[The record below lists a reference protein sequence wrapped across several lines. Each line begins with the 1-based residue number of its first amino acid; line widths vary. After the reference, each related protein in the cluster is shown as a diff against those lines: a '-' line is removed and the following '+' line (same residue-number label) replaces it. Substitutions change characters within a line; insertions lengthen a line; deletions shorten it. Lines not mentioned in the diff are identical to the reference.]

1 MQQGIGISY
10 SDIYLKKERMLIVM
24 SKINIKRG
32 QLIWVDFKE
41 RSGSCQS
48 GKRPAVVIQNNV
60 GNRFSTTTTVIPIT
74 TKDKNNLPVHTK
86 LKRSYDIANKGDVI
100 MAEQLTVIDKSQ
112 ILKIGDVLDNADIKA
127 IEKTMLIQLSLDV
140 NIA

>member
-1 MQQGIGISY
+1 MELAIDISC
-10 SDIYLKKERMLIVM
+10 SDIYPKKERMLIVM

-60 GNRFSTTTTVIPIT
+60 GNRFSTTTIVIPIT

-86 LKRSYDIANKGDVI
+86 LTKSYDIANKGDVI

-112 ILKIGDVLDNADIKA
+112 ILKIGDVLDITDIKA
-127 IEKTMLIQLSLDV
+127 IEKAMLIQLSLDV

>member
-1 MQQGIGISY
+1 MELAIDISC
-10 SDIYLKKERMLIVM
+10 SDIYPKKERMLIVM

-41 RSGSCQS
+41 RSGSCQN

-86 LKRSYDIANKGDVI
+86 LTKSYDIANKGDVI

-112 ILKIGDVLDNADIKA
+112 ILKIGDVLDITDIKA
-127 IEKTMLIQLSLDV
+127 IEKAMLIQLSLDV

>member
-1 MQQGIGISY
+1 
-10 SDIYLKKERMLIVM
+10 M

-32 QLIWVDFKE
+32 QLIWVDFQE

-86 LKRSYDIANKGDVI
+86 LTKSYDIANKGDVI

-112 ILKIGDVLDNADIKA
+112 ILKIGDVLDIMDIKA
-127 IEKTMLIQLSLDV
+127 IEKAMLIQLSLDV